1 MEINVQNLLP
11 ESYLEI
17 RDQGCEIVNLDHGKD
32 TVEEKNCL
40 KESLHAWKRDVEV
53 QTSPFLAQDKED
65 EHIKSLVHRPLPI
78 FRYSPDV
85 EVSQSPCFQFDRLA
99 PARVSLSPSLRRM
112 RRKMMARPASPRSAG
127 RAQRPLEDPEE
138 LASNGDSS
146 VPANYLQIPRPT
158 TEAASVDQRAIGKE
172 VPTQLQQDSP
182 QSVAVLLPE
191 NQQKGDHIGDVPNIP
206 HTEKDIPLWARRRG
220 DCTFTLLDNLQE
232 TGSQRPFTDLISGT
246 QVESPLHMTHSN
258 STLRIPY
265 DPSGNVP
272 ATTSRCTSHRRRSSL
287 VVCLP
292 GLEIFPGDLL
302 ISHHVEHLY
311 RTAST
316 PSLSTESKKLK
327 WPFAKR
333 GTSKVKQKQVSHLE
347 SLLASLVIRDCTD
360 QLFQQY
366 KDKSWTCVTKI
377 RELKPDTKPEQK
389 DKKLQEA
396 MWEIFTS
403 ECNYFSDKLL
413 VMEEVFL
420 NTLRHVQS
428 EGWLVDID
436 PWRLF
441 ANLSE
446 LSKVSFDFLTSLLD
460 AIESCWTLSSLL
472 AVLSKFQEGVC
483 CSHQKYCLNYASANL
498 YLNNLKMRE
507 DFGIFLKWC
516 EQNEQCKRL
525 HLSDLLVSP
534 LQRLTR
540 YPLLLRNLW
549 KRSTETEE
557 KQRIQAIIR
566 QVDSSICDLEGKVK
580 WLDKIQKFQQIHE
593 MIVWPPIWERNKAIF
608 LPESLRYL
616 VKDNMADGLLSPVNR
631 QLLHEGRLS
640 LAGATKLLD
649 VHLFLFDDLL
659 LITQV
664 KSAKKKPGA
673 IDTGVRSPMPNP
685 DVLGMGRDGTAC
697 SVVDQPIPL
706 DRLVLK
712 NIDPL
717 NSAGCGLHNVFLVIH
732 QNRYQQCIG
741 TFTLQAPSEAV
752 KRTWLLHIEKAATGY
767 RNVLDPP
774 QLSLRRLPVNESSE
788 I

>member
-1 MEINVQNLLP
+1 MEVNVQNLLTD
-11 ESYLEI
+11 SYLEM
-17 RDQGCEIVNLDHGKD
+17 RDRACEVVNLDHEEETFDGK
-32 TVEEKNCL
+32 NGL
-40 KESLHAWKRDVEV
+40 KEGLCAWEHDAEA
-53 QTSPFLAQDKED
+53 QASPFSKEEKED
-65 EHIKSLVHRPLPI
+65 EHIKSLVHSPLPI

-112 RRKMMARPASPRSAG
+112 RRKMMASPASPRSAG
-127 RAQRPLEDPEE
+127 RAQRLLKEPEE
-138 LASNGDSS
+138 PVSDIDSS
-146 VPANYLQIPRPT
+146 VPADYLQIPCPT
-158 TEAASVDQRAIGKE
+158 TETASVDQRAADKE
-172 VPTQLQQDSP
+172 VPTHLQQDSP
-182 QSVAVLLPE
+182 QSGEGLLPDS
-191 NQQKGDHIGDVPNIP
+191 QQKSDHVRDTPIIP
-206 HTEKDIPLWARRRG
+206 PDKDIPLWARRKG
-220 DCTFTLLDNLQE
+220 DCTLTLLDDLQE
-232 TGSQRPFTDLISGT
+232 TSQD
-246 QVESPLHMTHSN
+246 
-258 STLRIPY
+258 
-265 DPSGNVP
+265 
-272 ATTSRCTSHRRRSSL
+272 ATPERCTSQRRRSSL

-302 ISHHVEHLY
+302 ISHGVEHLY

-316 PSLSTESKKLK
+316 PSLSTESKKSK

-333 GTSKVKQKQVSHLE
+333 GMSKVKQKQISHLE
-347 SLLASLVIRDCTD
+347 NLLASLVVRDCTD
-360 QLFQQY
+360 HFFQRY
-366 KDKSWTCVTKI
+366 KDKNWTYVTKI
-377 RELKPDTKPEQK
+377 QKLSTETRAEQK
-389 DKKLQEA
+389 DRKLQEA

-403 ECNYFSDKLL
+403 ECTYFGDKLL

-420 NTLRHVQS
+420 NTLKQVQS
-428 EGWLVDID
+428 EEWLLDID
-436 PWRLF
+436 PWGLF

-460 AIESCWTLSSLL
+460 AIENCWTLPSLL
-472 AVLSKFQEGVC
+472 GVLSKFQESVC
-483 CSHQKYCLNYASANL
+483 CSHQKYCLNYSSANL

-549 KRSTETEE
+549 KRSTETAE
-557 KQRIQAIIR
+557 KQRIQVIIK
-566 QVDSSICDLEGKVK
+566 QVDNSICDLEGKVK
-580 WLDKIQKFQQIHE
+580 WLDRIQKFQQIQE
-593 MIVWPPIWERNKAIF
+593 MIVWPPIWERNKKIF

-659 LITQV
+659 LITKV
-664 KSAKKKPGA
+664 KNAKKKPGA
-673 IDTGVRSPMPNP
+673 LDTGVRIPPPNP
-685 DVLGMGRDGTAC
+685 DILGMGRDGTVC
-697 SVVDQPIPL
+697 SILDQPIPL

-741 TFTLQAPSEAV
+741 IFTLQAPSDPV
-752 KRTWLLHIEKAATGY
+752 KRTWLLHIETAVTGY
-767 RNVLDPP
+767 RNILDPP
-774 QLSLRRLPVNESSE
+774 QPLLGRFAVNESSE

>member
-1 MEINVQNLLP
+1 MEVNVQNLLT
-11 ESYLEI
+11 EAYLEM
-17 RDQGCEIVNLDHGKD
+17 RDQGCEIMNLDDGKD
-32 TVEEKNCL
+32 TFEEKNGL
-40 KESLHAWKRDVEV
+40 KESLRAWKHDAEV

-65 EHIKSLVHRPLPI
+65 EHIKSLVHSPLPI

-112 RRKMMARPASPRSAG
+112 RRKMMAPPASPRSAG
-127 RAQRPLEDPEE
+127 RAQRVLENPKE
-138 LASNGDSS
+138 LASDGDSS

-158 TEAASVDQRAIGKE
+158 TETASVDQRAIGKE
-172 VPTQLQQDSP
+172 IPTQLQQDSL
-182 QSVAVLLPE
+182 QSVAGLLPE
-191 NQQKGDHIGDVPNIP
+191 NQQKGDHVGDTPIIP
-206 HTEKDIPLWARRRG
+206 HTDEDIPLWARRRG
-220 DCTFTLLDNLQE
+220 DCTFALLDNLQE
-232 TGSQRPFTDLISGT
+232 TSQD
-246 QVESPLHMTHSN
+246 
-258 STLRIPY
+258 
-265 DPSGNVP
+265 
-272 ATTSRCTSHRRRSSL
+272 ATPERCTSHRRRSSL

-302 ISHHVEHLY
+302 IY
-311 RTAST
+311 RTVST
-316 PSLSTESKKLK
+316 PSLSTESKKSK

-333 GTSKVKQKQVSHLE
+333 GTSKVKQKQISHLE
-347 SLLASLVIRDCTD
+347 NLLASLVIRDCTD

-366 KDKSWTCVTKI
+366 KDKSWTYVTKI
-377 RELKPDTKPEQK
+377 QKLNPDTRPEQK

-396 MWEIFTS
+396 MWEIFSS

-413 VMEEVFL
+413 VMEQVFL
-420 NTLRHVQS
+420 NTLKHVQS

-460 AIESCWTLSSLL
+460 AVESCWTLSSLL

-549 KRSTETEE
+549 KRSTETVE
-557 KQRIQAIIR
+557 KQRIQAIIK
-566 QVDSSICDLEGKVK
+566 QVDNSICDLEGKVK
-580 WLDKIQKFQQIHE
+580 WLDEIQKFQQIHE

-616 VKDNMADGLLSPVNR
+616 VKDNMADGLLLPVNR

-649 VHLFLFDDLL
+649 VYLFLFDDLL

-664 KSAKKKPGA
+664 KNAKKKPGA

-685 DVLGMGRDGTAC
+685 DFLGMGRDGTAC

-741 TFTLQAPSEAV
+741 IFTLQAPSEAV
-752 KRTWLLHIEKAATGY
+752 KRTWLLHIETAATGY

-774 QLSLRRLPVNESSE
+774 QPSLRRFPVNESSE

>member
-1 MEINVQNLLP
+1 MEVNVQNLLT
-11 ESYLEI
+11 EAYLEM
-17 RDQGCEIVNLDHGKD
+17 RDQGCEIMNLDDGKD
-32 TVEEKNCL
+32 TFEEKNGL
-40 KESLHAWKRDVEV
+40 KESLRAWKHDAEV

-65 EHIKSLVHRPLPI
+65 EHIKSLVHSPLPI

-112 RRKMMARPASPRSAG
+112 RRKMMAPPASPRSAG
-127 RAQRPLEDPEE
+127 RAQRVLENPKE
-138 LASNGDSS
+138 LASDGDSS

-158 TEAASVDQRAIGKE
+158 TETASVDQRAIGKE
-172 VPTQLQQDSP
+172 IPTQLQQDSL
-182 QSVAVLLPE
+182 QSVAGLLPE
-191 NQQKGDHIGDVPNIP
+191 NQQKGDHVGDTPIIP
-206 HTEKDIPLWARRRG
+206 HTDEDIPLWARRRG
-220 DCTFTLLDNLQE
+220 DCTFALLDNLQE
-232 TGSQRPFTDLISGT
+232 QTSQD
-246 QVESPLHMTHSN
+246 
-258 STLRIPY
+258 
-265 DPSGNVP
+265 
-272 ATTSRCTSHRRRSSL
+272 ATPERCTSHRRRSSL

-302 ISHHVEHLY
+302 IY
-311 RTAST
+311 RTVST
-316 PSLSTESKKLK
+316 PSLSTESKKSK

-333 GTSKVKQKQVSHLE
+333 GTSKVKQKQISHLE
-347 SLLASLVIRDCTD
+347 NLLASLVIRDCTD

-366 KDKSWTCVTKI
+366 KDKSWTYVTKI
-377 RELKPDTKPEQK
+377 QKLNPDTRPEQK

-396 MWEIFTS
+396 MWEIFSS

-413 VMEEVFL
+413 VMEQVFL
-420 NTLRHVQS
+420 NTLKHVQS

-446 LSKVSFDFLTSLLD
+446 LS
-460 AIESCWTLSSLL
+460 
-472 AVLSKFQEGVC
+472 
-483 CSHQKYCLNYASANL
+483 
-498 YLNNLKMRE
+498 
-507 DFGIFLKWC
+507 KWC

-549 KRSTETEE
+549 KRSTETVE
-557 KQRIQAIIR
+557 KQRIQAIIK
-566 QVDSSICDLEGKVK
+566 QVDNSICDLEGKVK
-580 WLDKIQKFQQIHE
+580 WLDEIQKFQQIHE

-616 VKDNMADGLLSPVNR
+616 VKDNMADGLLLPVNR

-649 VHLFLFDDLL
+649 VYLFLFDDLL

-664 KSAKKKPGA
+664 KNAKKKPGA

-685 DVLGMGRDGTAC
+685 DFLGMGRDGTAC

-741 TFTLQAPSEAV
+741 IFTLQAPSEAV
-752 KRTWLLHIEKAATGY
+752 KRTWLLHIETAATGY

-774 QLSLRRLPVNESSE
+774 QPSLRRFPVNESSE

>member
-1 MEINVQNLLP
+1 MEVNVQNLLT
-11 ESYLEI
+11 EAYLEM
-17 RDQGCEIVNLDHGKD
+17 RDQGCEIMNLDDGKD
-32 TVEEKNCL
+32 TFEEKNGL
-40 KESLHAWKRDVEV
+40 KESLRAWKHDAEV

-65 EHIKSLVHRPLPI
+65 EHIKSLVHSPLPI

-112 RRKMMARPASPRSAG
+112 RRKMMAPPASPRSAG
-127 RAQRPLEDPEE
+127 RAQRVLENPKE
-138 LASNGDSS
+138 LASDGDSS

-158 TEAASVDQRAIGKE
+158 TETASVDQRAIGKE
-172 VPTQLQQDSP
+172 IPTQLQQDSL
-182 QSVAVLLPE
+182 QSVAGLLPE
-191 NQQKGDHIGDVPNIP
+191 NQQKGDHVGDTPIIP
-206 HTEKDIPLWARRRG
+206 HTDEDIPLWARRRG
-220 DCTFTLLDNLQE
+220 DCTFALLDNLQE
-232 TGSQRPFTDLISGT
+232 QTSQD
-246 QVESPLHMTHSN
+246 
-258 STLRIPY
+258 
-265 DPSGNVP
+265 
-272 ATTSRCTSHRRRSSL
+272 ATPERCTSHRRRSSL

-302 ISHHVEHLY
+302 IY
-311 RTAST
+311 RTVST
-316 PSLSTESKKLK
+316 PSLSTESKKSK

-333 GTSKVKQKQVSHLE
+333 GTSKVKQKQISHLE
-347 SLLASLVIRDCTD
+347 NLLASLVIRDCTD

-366 KDKSWTCVTKI
+366 KDKSWTYVTKI
-377 RELKPDTKPEQK
+377 QKLNPDTRPEQK

-396 MWEIFTS
+396 MWEIFSS

-413 VMEEVFL
+413 VMEQVFL
-420 NTLRHVQS
+420 NTLKHVQS

-460 AIESCWTLSSLL
+460 AVESCWTLSSLL

-549 KRSTETEE
+549 KRSTETVE
-557 KQRIQAIIR
+557 KQRIQAIIK
-566 QVDSSICDLEGKVK
+566 QVDNSICDLEGKVK
-580 WLDKIQKFQQIHE
+580 WLDEIQKFQQIHE

-616 VKDNMADGLLSPVNR
+616 VKDNMADGLLLPVNR

-649 VHLFLFDDLL
+649 VYLFLFDDLL

-664 KSAKKKPGA
+664 KNAKKKPGA

-685 DVLGMGRDGTAC
+685 DFLGMGRDGTAC

-706 DRLVLK
+706 DRLWITQCFSSDTSK
-712 NIDPL
+712 PI
-717 NSAGCGLHNVFLVIH
+717 SAM
-732 QNRYQQCIG
+732 
-741 TFTLQAPSEAV
+741 
-752 KRTWLLHIEKAATGY
+752 Y
-767 RNVLDPP
+767 RNLHTA
-774 QLSLRRLPVNESSE
+774 SSVRGC
-788 I
+788 